1 MRYVFFTMTKHTLSL
16 NYSDIKC
23 ILKDLLYYK
32 SIFDQKNLK
41 CNILLRI
48 DFEKKPEKEKKTYA
62 HLCQMSIFFFLVE
75 SVFCSTYIIR
85 RVCHNM

>member
-48 DFEKKPEKEKKTYA
+48 DFEKKTEKEKKHMRIYVK
-62 HLCQMSIFFFLVE
+62 CQLFFFCF
-75 SVFCSTYIIR
+75 SCRIR
-85 RVCHNM
+85 ILQHLHYP